1 MVRRAD
7 SVVSV
12 KVAVLQFASGEDV
25 ARNRADLQE
34 RLMPLIQQRPDL
46 VVLPEASQRAF
57 GVGAPELAPDAESL
71 EGPFVNT
78 LIDLAGES
86 VVIAGMFERTEEGE
100 APHNTTV
107 AVDRDGIRAVY
118 RKIHLYDAL
127 GFSESAG
134 VTPGNVDDDNLVV
147 VDVGGVGVG
156 ILTCFDLRFPEMS
169 AALVAK
175 GAHVL
180 AIGAAWV
187 PGPRKSQQFTSLLSA
202 RAIET
207 VSYVVAA
214 AQPTPRYCGR
224 SQIIGPDGAPLR
236 QLPGSGS
243 ASMVVSLPIS
253 GLAGQREAMPIEAAR
268 RLGDLR

>member
-57 GVGAPELAPDAESL
+57 GVG
-71 EGPFVNT
+71 
-78 LIDLAGES
+78 
-86 VVIAGMFERTEEGE
+86 
-100 APHNTTV
+100 
-107 AVDRDGIRAVY
+107 
-118 RKIHLYDAL
+118 
-127 GFSESAG
+127 
-134 VTPGNVDDDNLVV
+134 
-147 VDVGGVGVG
+147 

-169 AALVAK
+169 AALVAR